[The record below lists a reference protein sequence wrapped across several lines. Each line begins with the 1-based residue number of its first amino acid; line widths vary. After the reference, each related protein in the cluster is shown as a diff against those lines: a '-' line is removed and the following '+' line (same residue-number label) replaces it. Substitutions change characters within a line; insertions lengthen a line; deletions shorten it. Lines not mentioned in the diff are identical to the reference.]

1 MTDQSSTLHPSRPYK
16 RSLGRSGMSSR
27 RNTGQTYYQYQQTPN
42 QTYIINR
49 PRRAHQT
56 TIFRLRTHHAPL
68 NAHLHRIKKELQ
80 SKCVYCPDSDEH
92 FPFHCQLY
100 NIRTRLLPAQPKWII
115 STQRQQTATYT
126 ISATNRRDK
135 IVRSLGRGARKVK
148 PSSGE
153 A

>member
-16 RSLGRSGMSSR
+16 RSLGRFGMPSR
-27 RNTGQTYYQYQQTPN
+27 RNTGQTYYQHQQTPN

-56 TIFRLRTHHAPL
+56 TIVRIRTHHAPL
-68 NAHLHRIKKELQ
+68 KAHLHRITKEHRA
-80 SKCVYCPDSDEH
+80 KCVYCPDSDEH

-115 STQRQQTATYT
+115 TTQRSFPFA
-126 ISATNRRDK
+126 IS
-135 IVRSLGRGARKVK
+135 IS
-148 PSSGE
+148 E
-153 A
+153 QF